1 MSRSS
6 RRRVLLA
13 TVVVFALA
21 FSGCLT
27 LNPTVATTDTN
38 NSAVFADLSPT
49 ESWSGAT
56 VRTNA
61 TLQSTSA
68 ASNVTTITVIQ
79 ENGRVYSTKSV
90 DSGQST
96 VILSLPPNQNATIVA
111 SNSVNS
117 TTISTV
123 NVTTSGNKLF

>member
-1 MSRSS
+1 MAESS
-6 RRRVLLA
+6 RQRLVLA

-27 LNPTVATTDTN
+27 LNPTVVTTDTN
-38 NSAVFADLSPT
+38 NSAVFEELSPT
-49 ESWSGAT
+49 GPWTGPS

-68 ASNVTTITVIQ
+68 ASNVTTITVVQ
-79 ENGRVYSTKSV
+79 ENGRVFSTTSV
-90 DSGQST
+90 ASGQST
-96 VILSLPPNQNATIVA
+96 VILPLPSNQNATLVA

-123 NVTTSGNKLF
+123 NVTTGGSKLF